1 MAILIYFIVLL
12 FSGTTF
18 CQEKTYVLTAPKIFR
33 AGASQ
38 KVVIQA
44 FGYEEEF
51 PVNIALKSYPDKLV
65 VYSFG
70 LASLSPAN
78 KFQDAVTLTVQP
90 TDLPR
95 TDNSEKYLCLEAVSR
110 HFSKSKKIPVSYE
123 NGFLFI
129 QTDKPVYTPDQ
140 SVKVRVY
147 SLNEE
152 LQPALRQTVLTFVDP
167 EGAEVDIVEEND
179 FTGIVSF
186 PDFKIPPN
194 PKYGIWKIKAKYK
207 KDFVTSAVAKFEVK
221 EYAMPSFSIIIE
233 PESNFI
239 SSDKFENFRIAVK
252 ASYFSNKK
260 LPSADVFLRF
270 GIIQE
275 SEKRMMPQAMHVTRL
290 ENGVA
295 EISFNSKKAASSIGF
310 DSLEALDG
318 SYLYI
323 VASVLETMGGLSGEV
338 EFTGVKFAV
347 SPYKLSLI
355 ATPLFVK
362 PGLPFFIKVQ
372 VKDTMD
378 SFVGNVPVTV
388 TAKSFSEEMY
398 ETELIS
404 EGSESG
410 RRITSI
416 SDGTALF
423 VVNIP
428 SNSKM
433 LEFQVNT
440 ADPHLSEENQ
450 ASKTYAAKAYSSLSQ
465 SYLYIDWASNH
476 KALEVGDIININ
488 VYPQSHYIDKIH
500 HYSYLITSKG
510 KIVRFGTQKR
520 IKDLEY
526 EHLTFQI
533 TQEMVPSARL
543 IVYYIVMGE
552 GTAELVADSVWLDVE
567 QKCGNSLDIKLQTS
581 KETLEPAE
589 VVSLTMRS
597 QPKTFVALSSIDKAI
612 YGVTGR
618 RKRAME
624 KVTLQLEKSDLGCG
638 AGGGQNNVAVFRMA
652 GLTFL
657 TNANADDS
665 EEAGEPCNQVLRTKR
680 SDFREMIRRKV
691 TKYRD
696 PVIQQC
702 CRSGIRAYPISETCK
717 DRAQRIQKNKECV
730 SAFID
735 CCEFANKLR
744 LQEPNKLLMLARMHY
759 EALLELGEARVRS
772 YFPES
777 WLWEVHQL
785 PSRSKTLSVTLPDSL
800 TTWEVQ
806 GVGISDKG
814 ICVAEPLEI
823 QVVKDIFLSI
833 YVPYSVVRGEQI
845 ELKGSVYNHKTSAIK
860 FCVTI
865 AAGDGVCTFG
875 DSASAGSRTGIL
887 QPQPNCRYK
896 DLDGGS
902 CKFKNL
908 DGGSSSAVTFRILPL
923 ELGLHT
929 VNFTLLTPRN
939 SEIVVKTLRV
949 VPEGIRREQ
958 HAGFTLDPQ
967 GVYGSIKRRQEF
979 RYKVPLNL
987 VPKTEIERSVSV
999 KGHLLGEVIATV
1011 LSPKG
1016 LQMLTSLPRGS
1027 AEAELMSVVPVFY
1040 VFRYLE
1046 ESDNWHLLG
1055 PETLKSRTQMRR
1067 KMKEGIVSISSFRSA
1082 DSSYSMWK
1090 NGQASTWLTAFALR
1104 ILGQMSQY
1112 VHVYQMSVCDS
1123 LLWLIDN
1130 CQMPDGSFNEF
1141 SNYQPVKL
1149 QGTLPREAKE
1159 KSLYLTAFSI
1169 IGIVKSLKICPTQ
1182 KIQDARNRAGDYL
1195 AQNVELA
1202 QSPFTVAITAYALA
1216 LVDPSHS
1223 SALAAFSALKR
1234 EAFVT
1239 GDPPIHRFWKDA
1251 FKTGE
1256 QPAPS
1261 PATAQMVE
1269 TTAYALLTTLLRGDE
1284 NYAKPIIRWLSE
1296 EQRHGGGFYS
1306 TQDTVNAL
1314 EALTEYALL
1323 VKRLNLNMD
1332 VKVTYKNG
1340 GLLSLFKL
1348 TEDNFVGRAVT
1359 APLKD
1364 DLYVSTGSS
1373 TGIATV
1379 NVRTVYNTLGTS
1391 EESCNFELK
1400 IEPKRDDGR
1409 PKRDGEPLGRLEACA
1424 KYRPSAR
1431 EPQSGSAHAV
1441 MDIGLVSGVEAN
1453 PEDLSI
1459 LASGVDQLI
1468 ADYEIKDG
1476 HVVLQIDSVPAH
1488 KFLCVGFRISELF
1501 HVGMLNPATFTVYEY
1516 HAPDK
1521 RCTILYNPYGNEKLV
1536 RLCEGDECK
1545 CMEAECGKVQKRLDG
1560 SITAESRKEVAC
1572 HRDTA
1577 YVYKVAILARSEE
1590 GFFVKYSARLLDLY
1604 KRGQAFAQ
1612 KSNEITFVKKKTC
1625 TDVDLSPG
1633 EQYLIMG
1640 KEALKI
1646 SIGYSFKFQYPLDSS
1661 TWIEWWPSNTACA
1674 SCQEFLNTMDD
1685 FAEDLLISGC

>member
-1 MAILIYFIVLL
+1 MTLLIYFILLL

-18 CQEKTYVLTAPKIFR
+18 SQEKTYVLTAPKIFR
-33 AGASQ
+33 AGASE
-38 KVVIQA
+38 KVVVQA

-51 PVNIALKSYPDKLV
+51 PVNIALKSFPDKLA
-65 VYSFG
+65 VYSS
-70 LASLSPAN
+70 ARISLTPAN

-95 TDNSEKYLCLEAVSR
+95 TDNSDKYLYLEAVSP
-110 HFSKSKKIPVSYE
+110 HFTRFKKIPVSYE

-129 QTDKPVYTPDQ
+129 HTDKPIYTPDQ

-152 LQPALRQTVLTFVDP
+152 LRPAQRETVLTFVDP
-167 EGAEVDIVEEND
+167 EGVEVDILEEND

-221 EYAMPSFSIIIE
+221 EYAMPSFSIVIE

-239 SSDKFENFRIAVK
+239 SSDKFESFRIVVK

-270 GIIQE
+270 GIIEE
-275 SEKRMMPQAMHVTRL
+275 SEKRMMPQAMHVTRI

-295 EISFNSKKAASSIGF
+295 RINFNSKRAASSIGF

-323 VASVLETMGGLSGEV
+323 VASVLESTGGLSGEV
-338 EFTGVKFAV
+338 EFAGVRFAV

-378 SFVGNVPVTV
+378 DFVGNVPVTV
-388 TAKSFSEEMY
+388 TAKSLSEQMD
-398 ETELIS
+398 ETQLIS

-410 RRITSI
+410 RRKTSI

-433 LEFQVNT
+433 LEFQVKT
-440 ADPHLSEENQ
+440 ADPHLSDENQ
-450 ASKTYAAKAYSSLSQ
+450 ASKTYEAKAYSSLSQ
-465 SYLYIDWASNH
+465 SYLYINWASNH
-476 KALEVGDIININ
+476 KTLEVGDVINIK
-488 VYPQSHYIDKIH
+488 VYPRSHYIDKIH

-510 KIVRFGTQKR
+510 KTVSFGTQER

-552 GTAELVADSVWLDVE
+552 EAAELVADSVWLNVE
-567 QKCGNSLDIKLQTS
+567 QKCGNSLDIKLQSS
-581 KETLEPAE
+581 KETLKPAE
-589 VVSLTMRS
+589 VVSLTM
-597 QPKTFVALSSIDKAI
+597 KTQSSSFVALSAMDKAI

-618 RKRAME
+618 RRRAME
-624 KVTLQLEKSDLGCG
+624 KIMLQLEKSDLGCG

-665 EEAGEPCNQVLRTKR
+665 EEAGEPCNEVLRTKR
-680 SDFREMIRRKV
+680 SDFRGKIHEEV
-691 TKYRD
+691 SKYRN
-696 PVIQQC
+696 PEIRQC
-702 CRSGIRAYPISETCK
+702 CVAGVKAYPVSETCR
-717 DRAQRIQKNKECV
+717 DRAQRIQRNQRCI
-730 SAFID
+730 SAFKN
-735 CCEFANKLR
+735 CCEFANRLR
-744 LQEPNKLLMLARMHY
+744 LEEPNKLLILARMHF
-759 EALLELGEARVRS
+759 EALLELDEAQVRS

-777 WLWEVHQL
+777 WLWEVHQVS
-785 PSRSKTLSVTLPDSL
+785 SRSKTLSVTLPDSL

-806 GVGISDKG
+806 GVGISDRG
-814 ICVAEPLEI
+814 ICAAAPLEI
-823 QVVKDIFLSI
+823 QVMKDIFLSI

-845 ELKGSVYNHKTSAIK
+845 ELKGSVYNHKASAIK
-860 FCVTI
+860 FCVKI
-865 AAGDGVCTFG
+865 AAGNGICTFG
-875 DSASAGSRTGIL
+875 DSASAGSGM
-887 QPQPNCRYK
+887 Q
-896 DLDGGS
+896 S

-908 DGGSSSAVTFRILPL
+908 DGGSSSAITFRILPL

-929 VNFTLLTPRN
+929 VNFTLLSPRN

-949 VPEGIRREQ
+949 MPEGIKKEL

-987 VPKTEIERSVSV
+987 VPKTQIDRSVSV
-999 KGHLLGEVIATV
+999 KGHLMGEVIATI
-1011 LSPKG
+1011 LSPSG
-1016 LQMLTSLPRGS
+1016 LQMLTNLPKGS
-1027 AEAELMSVVPVFY
+1027 AEAELMSIAPVFY

-1055 PETLKSRTQMRR
+1055 PETLRSRTQIRR
-1067 KMKEGIVSISSFRSA
+1067 KMKEGIVSILSFRNA
-1082 DSSYSMWK
+1082 DYSYSMWK

-1104 ILGQMSQY
+1104 VLGQVNQY
-1112 VHVYQMSVCDS
+1112 IDLDQKSICDS

-1149 QGTLPREAKE
+1149 QGTLPRQAKE
-1159 KSLYLTAFSI
+1159 KSLYLTAFCI
-1169 IGIVKSLKICPTQ
+1169 IGIDKSIKICPTQ
-1182 KIQDARNRAGDYL
+1182 KIHDAKSRAGDYL
-1195 AQNVELA
+1195 VQNVQLA
-1202 QSPFTVAITAYALA
+1202 QSPFTMAITSYALA
-1216 LVDPSHS
+1216 LVDLNHN
-1223 SALAAFSALKR
+1223 SARAAFSALKK
-1234 EAFVT
+1234 EAFVI
-1239 GDPPIHRFWKDA
+1239 GDPPIYRFWKDA
-1251 FKTGE
+1251 FKTQD

-1261 PATAQMVE
+1261 SVTAEMVE

-1284 NYAKPIIRWLSE
+1284 NYAKPIIKWLSE
-1296 EQRHGGGFYS
+1296 EQRYGGGFYS

-1314 EALTEYALL
+1314 EALTEYSLL
-1323 VKRLNLNMD
+1323 VKRLNLDMD
-1332 VKVTYKNG
+1332 VKVSYKNG
-1340 GLLSLFKL
+1340 GSLNLFKL
-1348 TEDNFVGRAVT
+1348 TENNFVGRTVT
-1359 APLKD
+1359 APLQD

-1379 NVRTVYNTLGTS
+1379 NVRTVYNILGTS

-1400 IEPKRDDGR
+1400 IVPKGDDGR
-1409 PKRDGEPLGRLEACA
+1409 IRQDGEPLGHLEACA
-1424 KYRPSAR
+1424 KYRPSAS

-1453 PEDLSI
+1453 PEDLST

-1476 HVVLQIDSVPAH
+1476 HVLLQIDSVPAH

-1501 HVGMLNPATFTVYEY
+1501 RVGMLNPATFTVYEY

-1545 CMEAECGKVQKRLDG
+1545 CMEAECGKVQERLDR
-1560 SITAESRKEVAC
+1560 SISAESRREAAC
-1572 HRDTA
+1572 QRDIA
-1577 YVYKVAILARSEE
+1577 YVYKVNILSRSEE
-1590 GFFVKYSARLLDLY
+1590 GFFVKYSATLLDLY

-1612 KSNEITFVKKKTC
+1612 KNNEITFVKKKTC

-1661 TWIEWWPSNTACA
+1661 TWIEWWPSNAACT

>member
-1 MAILIYFIVLL
+1 MTILIYFIVLL

-18 CQEKTYVLTAPKIFR
+18 SQEKTYVLTAPKIFR
-33 AGASQ
+33 AGASE
-38 KVVIQA
+38 KIVVQA
-44 FGYEEEF
+44 FGYEKEF
-51 PVNIALKSYPDKLV
+51 PVNIALKSFPDKLV
-65 VYSFG
+65 VYSS
-70 LASLSPAN
+70 AQISLTPAN
-78 KFQDAVTLTVQP
+78 KFQDAVTLTIQP
-90 TDLPR
+90 ADLPR
-95 TDNSEKYLCLEAVSR
+95 TDASDKYLYLEAVSP
-110 HFSKSKKIPVSYE
+110 HFTRFKKIPVSYD

-129 QTDKPVYTPDQ
+129 HTDKPVYTPDQ

-152 LQPALRQTVLTFVDP
+152 LQPARRETVLTFVVLGKYLMARLPLKSPLKDEDSP
-167 EGAEVDIVEEND
+167 IDKN
-179 FTGIVSF
+179 
-186 PDFKIPPN
+186 N
-194 PKYGIWKIKAKYK
+194 LYGIWKIKAKYK

-221 EYAMPSFSIIIE
+221 EYAMPSFSITIE

-239 SSDKFENFRIAVK
+239 SSDKFENFRIVVK

-270 GIIQE
+270 GIIEE
-275 SEKRMMPQAMHVTRL
+275 SEKRMMPQAMHVTRI

-295 EISFNSKKAASSIGF
+295 EINFNSKRAASSIGF

-323 VASVLETMGGLSGEV
+323 VASVLESMGGLSGEV
-338 EFTGVKFAV
+338 EFTGVRFAV
-347 SPYKLSLI
+347 SPYKLSLV

-378 SFVGNVPVTV
+378 DFVGNVPVTV
-388 TAKSFSEEMY
+388 TAKSFSEQMD
-398 ETELIS
+398 ETWLIS

-410 RRITSI
+410 RRKTSI

-428 SNSKM
+428 PNSKM
-433 LEFQVNT
+433 LEFQVKT
-440 ADPHLSEENQ
+440 ADPHLSDENQ
-450 ASKTYAAKAYSSLSQ
+450 ASKSYEAKAYSSLSQ

-476 KALEVGDIININ
+476 KTLEVGDVININ

-510 KIVRFGTQKR
+510 KTVSFGTQER

-552 GTAELVADSVWLDVE
+552 GAAELVADSVWLNVE
-567 QKCGNSLDIKLQTS
+567 QKCGNSLDIKLQSS
-581 KETLEPAE
+581 KATLKPAE
-589 VVSLTMRS
+589 VVSLTM
-597 QPKTFVALSSIDKAI
+597 KTQSNSFVALSSIDKAI

-624 KVTLQLEKSDLGCG
+624 KIMLQLEKSDLGCG
-638 AGGGQNNVAVFRMA
+638 AGGGQNNIAVFRMA

-665 EEAGEPCNQVLRTKR
+665 EEADEPCKEVLRTKR
-680 SDFREMIRRKV
+680 SDFKEKILKEV
-691 TKYRD
+691 AKYRD
-696 PVIQQC
+696 PEARQC
-702 CRSGIRAYPISETCK
+702 CMAGVKAYPVSETCRE
-717 DRAQRIQKNKECV
+717 RAQRIRRRQRCI
-730 SAFID
+730 SAFTD

-744 LQEPNKLLMLARMHY
+744 LEEPNKLLILARMHF
-759 EALLELGEARVRS
+759 EALLELDEAQVRS

-777 WLWEVHQL
+777 WLWEVHQVS
-785 PSRSKTLSVTLPDSL
+785 SRSKTLSVTLPDSL

-814 ICVAEPLEI
+814 ICVAAPVEI

-845 ELKGSVYNHKTSAIK
+845 ELKGTVYNHKASAIK
-860 FCVTI
+860 FCVQI
-865 AAGDGVCTFG
+865 AAGNGVCTFG
-875 DSASAGSRTGIL
+875 DSASARSRM
-887 QPQPNCRYK
+887 Q
-896 DLDGGS
+896 S
-902 CKFKNL
+902 CKLKNL
-908 DGGSSSAVTFRILPL
+908 DAGSSSAVTFRILPL

-929 VNFTLLTPRN
+929 VNFTLLTLRN

-949 VPEGIRREQ
+949 VPEGIRKEL

-987 VPKTEIERSVSV
+987 VPKTQIDRSVSV
-999 KGHLLGEVIATV
+999 KGHLMGEVIATV

-1016 LQMLTSLPRGS
+1016 LQMLSSLPRGS
-1027 AEAELMSVVPVFY
+1027 AEAELMSIAPVFY
-1040 VFRYLE
+1040 VFHYLE

-1055 PETLKSRTQMRR
+1055 PRTLSSRTQMRR
-1067 KMKEGIVSISSFRSA
+1067 KIKEGIVSISSFRNA
-1082 DSSYSMWK
+1082 DCSYSMWK

-1104 ILGQMSQY
+1104 ILGQVNQY
-1112 VHVYQMSVCDS
+1112 IELDQKSVCDS

-1130 CQMPDGSFNEF
+1130 CQMSDGSFNEF
-1141 SNYQPVKL
+1141 SNYEPVKL

-1169 IGIVKSLKICPTQ
+1169 IGIDKSMKICPTQ
-1182 KIQDARNRAGDYL
+1182 KIHDARSRAGDYL
-1195 AQNVELA
+1195 VQNVQLA
-1202 QSPFTVAITAYALA
+1202 QSPFTVAIAAYALA
-1216 LVDPSHS
+1216 LLEPNHH
-1223 SALAAFSALKR
+1223 AARAAFSALRR

-1239 GDPPIHRFWKDA
+1239 GDPPIYRFWKDA
-1251 FKTGE
+1251 FKTQD
-1256 QPAPS
+1256 QPTPNS
-1261 PATAQMVE
+1261 VTAQM
-1269 TTAYALLTTLLRGDE
+1269 
-1284 NYAKPIIRWLSE
+1284 
-1296 EQRHGGGFYS
+1296 
-1306 TQDTVNAL
+1306 DTINAL
-1314 EALTEYALL
+1314 EALTEYSLL
-1323 VKRLNLNMD
+1323 VKRLHLDMD
-1332 VKVTYKNG
+1332 VKVAYKNG
-1340 GLLSLFKL
+1340 GPLNLFKL
-1348 TEDNFVGRAVT
+1348 TEDNFVGRT
-1359 APLKD
+1359 ME
-1364 DLYVSTGSS
+1364 
-1373 TGIATV
+1373 
-1379 NVRTVYNTLGTS
+1379 VRTVYNTIGTS
-1391 EESCNFELK
+1391 EEFCNFELK
-1400 IEPKRDDGR
+1400 IVPKRDDGSFLVIYGR
-1409 PKRDGEPLGRLEACA
+1409 VFTDGGVRKKYDGEWEGLQ
-1424 KYRPSAR
+1424 YRPSAR
-1431 EPQSGSAHAV
+1431 EPRSGSAHAV
-1441 MDIGLVSGVEAN
+1441 MDIGL
-1453 PEDLSI
+1453 

-1476 HVVLQIDSVPAH
+1476 HVLLQIDSVPAH

-1501 HVGMLNPATFTVYEY
+1501 RVGMLNPATFTVYEY

-1545 CMEAECGKVQKRLDG
+1545 CMEAECGKVQERLG
-1560 SITAESRKEVAC
+1560 RSVTAESRREAAC
-1572 HRDTA
+1572 QEDTA
-1577 YVYKVAILARSEE
+1577 YVYKVNILSRSEE
-1590 GFFVKYSARLLDLY
+1590 GFFVKYSANLLDLY

-1612 KSNEITFVKKKTC
+1612 KNNEITFVKKKTC
-1625 TDVDLSPG
+1625 TEVELSPG

>member
-1 MAILIYFIVLL
+1 MTLLIYFILLL

-18 CQEKTYVLTAPKIFR
+18 SQEKTYVLTAPKIFR
-33 AGASQ
+33 AGASE
-38 KVVIQA
+38 KVVVQA

-51 PVNIALKSYPDKLV
+51 PVNIALKSFPDKLA
-65 VYSFG
+65 VYSS
-70 LASLSPAN
+70 ARISLTPAN

-95 TDNSEKYLCLEAVSR
+95 TDNSDKYLYLEAVSP
-110 HFSKSKKIPVSYE
+110 HFTRFKKIPVSYE

-129 QTDKPVYTPDQ
+129 HTDKPIYTPDQ

-152 LQPALRQTVLTFVDP
+152 LRPAQRETVLTFVDP
-167 EGAEVDIVEEND
+167 EGVQVDILEEND

-221 EYAMPSFSIIIE
+221 EYAMPSFSIVIE

-239 SSDKFENFRIAVK
+239 SSDKFENFRIVVK

-270 GIIQE
+270 GIIEE
-275 SEKRMMPQAMHVTRL
+275 SEKRMMPQAMHVTRGL
-290 ENGVA
+290 NLLLAICHMG
-295 EISFNSKKAASSIGF
+295 
-310 DSLEALDG
+310 
-318 SYLYI
+318 YH
-323 VASVLETMGGLSGEV
+323 VLLGGLSGEV
-338 EFTGVKFAV
+338 EFAGVRFAV

-362 PGLPFFIKVQ
+362 PGLPFFIKVSSQ
-372 VKDTMD
+372 EQAGYTLQFKPH
-378 SFVGNVPVTV
+378 N
-388 TAKSFSEEMY
+388 
-398 ETELIS
+398 
-404 EGSESG
+404 GSESG
-410 RRITSI
+410 RRKTSI

-433 LEFQVNT
+433 LEFQVKT
-440 ADPHLSEENQ
+440 ADPRLSDENQ
-450 ASKTYAAKAYSSLSQ
+450 ASKTYEAKAYSSLSQ
-465 SYLYIDWASNH
+465 SYLYINWASNH
-476 KALEVGDIININ
+476 KTLEVGDVININ

-510 KIVRFGTQKR
+510 KIVSFGTQER

-552 GTAELVADSVWLDVE
+552 EAAELVADSVWLNVE
-567 QKCGNSLDIKLQTS
+567 QKCGNSLDVS
-581 KETLEPAE
+581 KTLKPAE
-589 VVSLTMRS
+589 VVSLTM
-597 QPKTFVALSSIDKAI
+597 KTQSSSFVALSAMDKAI

-618 RKRAME
+618 RRRAME
-624 KVTLQLEKSDLGCG
+624 KIMLQLEKSDLGCG
-638 AGGGQNNVAVFRMA
+638 AGGGQNNIAVFRMA

-665 EEAGEPCNQVLRTKR
+665 EEAAEPCNEVLRTKR
-680 SDFREMIRRKV
+680 SDFRNKIREEV
-691 TKYRD
+691 SKYRD
-696 PVIQQC
+696 PEIRQC
-702 CRSGIRAYPISETCK
+702 CMAGVKAYPVSETCR
-717 DRAQRIQKNKECV
+717 DRAQRIQRNQRCIAAFKN
-730 SAFID
+730 
-735 CCEFANKLR
+735 CCEFANRLR
-744 LQEPNKLLMLARMHY
+744 LEEPNKLLILARMHF
-759 EALLELGEARVRS
+759 EALLELDKAQVRS

-777 WLWEVHQL
+777 WLWEVHQ
-785 PSRSKTLSVTLPDSL
+785 TLSVTLPDSL

-814 ICVAEPLEI
+814 ICAAAPLEI
-823 QVVKDIFLSI
+823 QVMKDIFLSI

-845 ELKGSVYNHKTSAIK
+845 ELKGSVYNHQASAIK
-860 FCVTI
+860 FCVKI
-865 AAGDGVCTFG
+865 AAGNGICTFG
-875 DSASAGSRTGIL
+875 DSASAGSGM
-887 QPQPNCRYK
+887 Q
-896 DLDGGS
+896 S
-902 CKFKNL
+902 CKLKNL
-908 DGGSSSAVTFRILPL
+908 DGGSSSAITFRILPL

-949 VPEGIRREQ
+949 MPEGIKKEL

-979 RYKVPLNL
+979 RYKVPLDL
-987 VPKTEIERSVSV
+987 VPKTQIDRSVSV
-999 KGHLLGEVIATV
+999 KGHLMGEVIATI
-1011 LSPKG
+1011 LSPSG
-1016 LQMLTSLPRGS
+1016 LQMLTSLPKGS
-1027 AEAELMSVVPVFY
+1027 AEAELMSIAPVFY

-1055 PETLKSRTQMRR
+1055 PETLRSRTQMRR
-1067 KMKEGIVSISSFRSA
+1067 KMREGIVSILSFRNA
-1082 DSSYSMWK
+1082 DYSYSMWK

-1104 ILGQMSQY
+1104 VLGQVNQY
-1112 VHVYQMSVCDS
+1112 IDLDQKSICDS

-1130 CQMPDGSFNEF
+1130 CWISSKHPFKTTFLFSLNSF
-1141 SNYQPVKL
+1141 K
-1149 QGTLPREAKE
+1149 
-1159 KSLYLTAFSI
+1159 
-1169 IGIVKSLKICPTQ
+1169 
-1182 KIQDARNRAGDYL
+1182 
-1195 AQNVELA
+1195 AQHNLLA
-1202 QSPFTVAITAYALA
+1202 QSPFTMAITSYALA
-1216 LVDPSHS
+1216 LVDLNDN
-1223 SALAAFSALKR
+1223 SARAAFSALKK
-1234 EAFVT
+1234 EAFVI
-1239 GDPPIHRFWKDA
+1239 GDPPIYRFWKDA
-1251 FKTGE
+1251 FKTQD

-1261 PATAQMVE
+1261 SVTAQMVE
-1269 TTAYALLTTLLRGDE
+1269 TTAYALLTTLLRGDG
-1284 NYAKPIIRWLSE
+1284 NYAKPIIKWLSE
-1296 EQRHGGGFYS
+1296 EQRYGGGFYS
-1306 TQDTVNAL
+1306 TQDTINAL
-1314 EALTEYALL
+1314 EALTEYSLL
-1323 VKRLNLNMD
+1323 VKRLNLDMD
-1332 VKVTYKNG
+1332 VKVSYKNG
-1340 GLLSLFKL
+1340 GSLNLFKL
-1348 TEDNFVGRAVT
+1348 TENNFVGRTVT
-1359 APLKD
+1359 APLQD

-1379 NVRTVYNTLGTS
+1379 NVSMQPG
-1391 EESCNFELK
+1391 
-1400 IEPKRDDGR
+1400 
-1409 PKRDGEPLGRLEACA
+1409 
-1424 KYRPSAR
+1424 YRPSAS
-1431 EPQSGSAHAV
+1431 EPRSGSAHAV

-1453 PEDLSI
+1453 PEDLST

-1476 HVVLQIDSVPAH
+1476 HVLLQIDSVPAH

-1501 HVGMLNPATFTVYEY
+1501 RVGMLNPATFTVYEY
-1516 HAPDK
+1516 HAPGMCSSDPK
-1521 RCTILYNPYGNEKLV
+1521 QVEIH
-1536 RLCEGDECK
+1536 
-1545 CMEAECGKVQKRLDG
+1545 CGKVQERLDR
-1560 SITAESRKEVAC
+1560 SISAESRREAAC
-1572 HRDTA
+1572 QRDIA
-1577 YVYKVAILARSEE
+1577 YVYKVNILSRSEE
-1590 GFFVKYSARLLDLY
+1590 GFFVKYSATLLDLY

-1612 KSNEITFVKKKTC
+1612 KNNEITFVKKKTC

-1661 TWIEWWPSNTACA
+1661 TWIEWWPSNAACT
-1674 SCQEFLNTMDD
+1674 SCREFLNTMDD

>member
-1 MAILIYFIVLL
+1 MTLLIYFILLL

-18 CQEKTYVLTAPKIFR
+18 SQEKTYVLTAPKIFR
-33 AGASQ
+33 AGASE
-38 KVVIQA
+38 KVVVQA

-51 PVNIALKSYPDKLV
+51 PVNIALKSFPDKLA
-65 VYSFG
+65 VYSS
-70 LASLSPAN
+70 ARISLTPAN

-95 TDNSEKYLCLEAVSR
+95 TDNSDKYLYLEAVSP
-110 HFSKSKKIPVSYE
+110 HFTRFKKIPVSYE

-129 QTDKPVYTPDQ
+129 HTDKPIYTPDQ

-152 LQPALRQTVLTFVDP
+152 LRPAQRETVLTFVDP
-167 EGAEVDIVEEND
+167 EGVQVDILEEND

-221 EYAMPSFSIIIE
+221 EYAMPSFSIVIE

-239 SSDKFENFRIAVK
+239 SSDKFENFRIVVK

-270 GIIQE
+270 GIIEE
-275 SEKRMMPQAMHVTRL
+275 SEKRMMPQAMHVTRI

-295 EISFNSKKAASSIGF
+295 RINFNSKRAASSIGF

-323 VASVLETMGGLSGEV
+323 VASVLESTGGLSGEV
-338 EFTGVKFAV
+338 EFAGVRFAV

-378 SFVGNVPVTV
+378 DFVGNIPVTV
-388 TAKSFSEEMY
+388 TAKSLSEQMD
-398 ETELIS
+398 ETQLIS

-410 RRITSI
+410 RRKTSI

-433 LEFQVNT
+433 LEFQVKT
-440 ADPHLSEENQ
+440 ADPRLSDENQ
-450 ASKTYAAKAYSSLSQ
+450 ASKTYEAKAYSSLSQ
-465 SYLYIDWASNH
+465 SYLYINWASNH
-476 KALEVGDIININ
+476 KTLEVGDVININ

-510 KIVRFGTQKR
+510 KIVSFGTQER

-552 GTAELVADSVWLDVE
+552 EAAELVADSVWLNVE
-567 QKCGNSLDIKLQTS
+567 QKCGNSLDVSS
-581 KETLEPAE
+581 KIETLKPAE
-589 VVSLTMRS
+589 VVSLTM
-597 QPKTFVALSSIDKAI
+597 KTQSSSFVALSAMDKAI

-618 RKRAME
+618 RRRIM
-624 KVTLQLEKSDLGCG
+624 LQLEKSDLGCG
-638 AGGGQNNVAVFRMA
+638 AGGGQNNIAVFRMA

-665 EEAGEPCNQVLRTKR
+665 EEAAEPCNEVLRTKR
-680 SDFREMIRRKV
+680 SDFRNKIREEV
-691 TKYRD
+691 SKYRD
-696 PVIQQC
+696 PEIRQC
-702 CRSGIRAYPISETCK
+702 CMAGVKAYPVSETCR
-717 DRAQRIQKNKECV
+717 DRAQRIQRNQRCIAAFKN
-730 SAFID
+730 
-735 CCEFANKLR
+735 CCEFANRLR
-744 LQEPNKLLMLARMHY
+744 LEEPNKLLILARMHF
-759 EALLELGEARVRS
+759 EALLELDKAQVRS

-777 WLWEVHQL
+777 WLWEVHQVS
-785 PSRSKTLSVTLPDSL
+785 SRSKTLSVTLPDSL

-814 ICVAEPLEI
+814 ICAAAPLEI
-823 QVVKDIFLSI
+823 QVMKDIFLSI

-845 ELKGSVYNHKTSAIK
+845 ELKGSVYNHQASAIK
-860 FCVTI
+860 
-865 AAGDGVCTFG
+865 
-875 DSASAGSRTGIL
+875 
-887 QPQPNCRYK
+887 
-896 DLDGGS
+896 
-902 CKFKNL
+902 
-908 DGGSSSAVTFRILPL
+908 
-923 ELGLHT
+923 
-929 VNFTLLTPRN
+929 
-939 SEIVVKTLRV
+939 
-949 VPEGIRREQ
+949 PEGIKKEL

-979 RYKVPLNL
+979 RYKVPLDL
-987 VPKTEIERSVSV
+987 VPKTQIDRSVSV
-999 KGHLLGEVIATV
+999 KGHLMGEVIATI
-1011 LSPKG
+1011 LSPSG
-1016 LQMLTSLPRGS
+1016 LQMLTSLPKGS
-1027 AEAELMSVVPVFY
+1027 AEAELMSIAPVFY

-1055 PETLKSRTQMRR
+1055 PETLRSRTQMRR
-1067 KMKEGIVSISSFRSA
+1067 KMREGIVSILSFRNA
-1082 DSSYSMWK
+1082 DYSYSMWK

-1104 ILGQMSQY
+1104 VLGQVNQY
-1112 VHVYQMSVCDS
+1112 IDLDQKSICDS

-1159 KSLYLTAFSI
+1159 KSLYLTAFCI
-1169 IGIVKSLKICPTQ
+1169 IGIDKSIKICPTQ
-1182 KIQDARNRAGDYL
+1182 KIHDAKSRAGDFL
-1195 AQNVELA
+1195 VQNVQLA
-1202 QSPFTVAITAYALA
+1202 QSPFTMAITSYALA
-1216 LVDPSHS
+1216 LVDLNDN
-1223 SALAAFSALKR
+1223 SARAAFSALKK
-1234 EAFVT
+1234 EAFVI
-1239 GDPPIHRFWKDA
+1239 GDPPIYRFWKDA
-1251 FKTGE
+1251 FKTQD

-1261 PATAQMVE
+1261 SVTAQMVE
-1269 TTAYALLTTLLRGDE
+1269 TTAYALLTTLLRGDG
-1284 NYAKPIIRWLSE
+1284 NYAKPIIKWLSE
-1296 EQRHGGGFYS
+1296 EQRYGGGFYS
-1306 TQDTVNAL
+1306 TQDTINAL
-1314 EALTEYALL
+1314 EALTEYSLL
-1323 VKRLNLNMD
+1323 VKRLNLDMD
-1332 VKVTYKNG
+1332 VKVSYKNG
-1340 GLLSLFKL
+1340 GSLNLFKL
-1348 TEDNFVGRAVT
+1348 TENNFVGRTVTVRLFDAAAV
-1359 APLKD
+1359 LS
-1364 DLYVSTGSS
+1364 DLFVR
-1373 TGIATV
+1373 V
-1379 NVRTVYNTLGTS
+1379 QVRTVYNILGTS

-1400 IEPKRDDGR
+1400 IVPKRDDG
-1409 PKRDGEPLGRLEACA
+1409 KG
-1424 KYRPSAR
+1424 YRPSAS
-1431 EPQSGSAHAV
+1431 EPRSGSAHAV

-1453 PEDLSI
+1453 PEDLST

-1476 HVVLQIDSVPAH
+1476 HVLLQIDSVPAH

-1501 HVGMLNPATFTVYEY
+1501 RVGMLNPATFTVYEY
-1516 HAPDK
+1516 HAPGMCSRYSHPCLPFSSLFLLKD
-1521 RCTILYNPYGNEKLV
+1521 CIFPSV
-1536 RLCEGDECK
+1536 
-1545 CMEAECGKVQKRLDG
+1545 MCGKVQERLDR
-1560 SITAESRKEVAC
+1560 SISAESRREAAC
-1572 HRDTA
+1572 QRDIA
-1577 YVYKVAILARSEE
+1577 YVYKVNILSRSEE
-1590 GFFVKYSARLLDLY
+1590 GFFVKYSATLLDLY

-1612 KSNEITFVKKKTC
+1612 KNNEITFVKKKTC

-1661 TWIEWWPSNTACA
+1661 TWIEWWPSNAACT
-1674 SCQEFLNTMDD
+1674 SCREFLNTMDD
-1685 FAEDLLISGC
+1685 FAEDLLISENNTEWCKDI

>member
-1 MAILIYFIVLL
+1 MTILIYFIVLL

-18 CQEKTYVLTAPKIFR
+18 SQEKTYVLTAPKIFR
-33 AGASQ
+33 AGASE

-44 FGYEEEF
+44 FGFEEGF
-51 PVNIALKSYPDKLV
+51 AVNIALKSFPDKLAE
-65 VYSFG
+65 YSS
-70 LASLSPAN
+70 ARVSLTPAN

-95 TDNSEKYLCLEAVSR
+95 TDNSDKYLYLEAVSP
-110 HFSKSKKIPVSYE
+110 HFTRLKKIPVSYE

-129 QTDKPVYTPDQ
+129 HTDKPVYTPDQ

-152 LQPALRQTVLTFVDP
+152 LQPARRETVLTFVDP
-167 EGAEVDIVEEND
+167 EGLEVDILEEKD

-221 EYAMPSFSIIIE
+221 EYAMPSFSIVIE

-239 SSDKFENFRIAVK
+239 SSDKFESFRIVVK
-252 ASYFSNKK
+252 
-260 LPSADVFLRF
+260 
-270 GIIQE
+270 
-275 SEKRMMPQAMHVTRL
+275 M

-295 EISFNSKKAASSIGF
+295 NINFNSKRAASSIGF

-323 VASVLETMGGLSGEV
+323 VASVLESSGGLSGEV
-338 EFTGVKFAV
+338 EFAGVRFAV
-347 SPYKLSLI
+347 SPYKLSLV

-362 PGLPFFIKVQ
+362 PGLPYFIKVQ

-378 SFVGNVPVTV
+378 DFVGNVLVTV
-388 TAKSFSEEMY
+388 TAKSFSEQMD
-398 ETELIS
+398 ETQLIS
-404 EGSESG
+404 EDSESG
-410 RRITSI
+410 RRTTIT

-428 SNSKM
+428 SDSKM
-433 LEFQVNT
+433 LEFQVKT
-440 ADPHLSEENQ
+440 ADPHLSDENQ
-450 ASKTYAAKAYSSLSQ
+450 ASKTYEARAYSSLSQ

-476 KALEVGDIININ
+476 KTLEVGDVININ
-488 VYPQSHYIDKIH
+488 VYPRSHYINKINH
-500 HYSYLITSKG
+500 FSYLITSKG
-510 KIVRFGTQKR
+510 KIVSFGTQER

-543 IVYYIVMGE
+543 IVYYIVTGE
-552 GTAELVADSVWLDVE
+552 GAAELVADSVWLNVE
-567 QKCGNSLDIKLQTS
+567 QKCGNNLDVS
-581 KETLEPAE
+581 KTLKPAE
-589 VVSLTMRS
+589 VVSLTM
-597 QPKTFVALSSIDKAI
+597 KTQSSSFVALSSVDKAI

-624 KVTLQLEKSDLGCG
+624 KILLQLERSDLGCG

-665 EEAGEPCNQVLRTKR
+665 EEAGEPCNEVLRTKR
-680 SDFREMIRRKV
+680 SDFKEKILNEVK
-691 TKYRD
+691 KYRD
-696 PVIQQC
+696 PVSQKC
-702 CRSGIRAYPISETCK
+702 CMSGVKNYPVSETCRQ
-717 DRAQRIQKNKECV
+717 RAQRIRGSQKCI
-730 SAFID
+730 SAFTD

-744 LQEPNKLLMLARMHY
+744 LEEPNKILILARMHF
-759 EALLELGEARVRS
+759 EALLELDEAQVRS

-777 WLWEVHQL
+777 WLWEVHQVS
-785 PSRSKTLSVTLPDSL
+785 SRSKSLSVTLPDSL

-814 ICVAEPLEI
+814 ICVAAPLEMT
-823 QVVKDIFLSI
+823 VVKDVFLSI

-845 ELKGSVYNHKTSAIK
+845 ELKGSVYNHKASAIK
-860 FCVTI
+860 
-865 AAGDGVCTFG
+865 
-875 DSASAGSRTGIL
+875 
-887 QPQPNCRYK
+887 
-896 DLDGGS
+896 
-902 CKFKNL
+902 
-908 DGGSSSAVTFRILPL
+908 
-923 ELGLHT
+923 
-929 VNFTLLTPRN
+929 
-939 SEIVVKTLRV
+939 
-949 VPEGIRREQ
+949 PEGIKREL

-967 GVYGSIKRRQEF
+967 GVYGSMKRRQEF

-987 VPKTEIERSVSV
+987 VPKTHIDRTVSV

-1011 LSPKG
+1011 LSPRG

-1027 AEAELMSVVPVFY
+1027 AEAELMSIAPVFY
-1040 VFRYLE
+1040 VFHYLE
-1046 ESDNWHLLG
+1046 QLDNWRLLG

-1067 KMKEGIVSISSFRSA
+1067 KMKEGIVSISSFRNA

-1104 ILGQMSQY
+1104 ILGQVNQY
-1112 VHVYQMSVCDS
+1112 IDLDQMSVCDS

-1159 KSLYLTAFSI
+1159 KSLYLTAFCI
-1169 IGIVKSLKICPTQ
+1169 IGIDKSMKICPTQ
-1182 KIQDARNRAGDYL
+1182 KIQDARSRAGGYL
-1195 AQNVELA
+1195 EQNMQLA
-1202 QSPFTVAITAYALA
+1202 QSPFTMAITAYALA
-1216 LVDPSHS
+1216 LLDPNQR
-1223 SALAAFSALKR
+1223 AAREAFSALKR

-1239 GDPPIHRFWKDA
+1239 GDPPIYRFWKDA
-1251 FKTGE
+1251 FKTQD
-1256 QPAPS
+1256 QPTPS
-1261 PATAQMVE
+1261 SVTAQMVE

-1284 NYAKPIIRWLSE
+1284 NYAKPIIKWLSE

-1306 TQDTVNAL
+1306 TQDTINAL
-1314 EALTEYALL
+1314 EALTEYSLL
-1323 VKRLNLNMD
+1323 VKRLNLDMD
-1332 VKVTYKNG
+1332 VRVSYKNG
-1340 GLLSLFKL
+1340 GALKVFKL
-1348 TEDNFVGRAVT
+1348 TEDNFVGRTMT
-1359 APLKD
+1359 APLED

-1379 NVRTVYNTLGTS
+1379 NVSMFSWDAIQISLFPVSWN
-1391 EESCNFELK
+1391 EL
-1400 IEPKRDDGR
+1400 ILALMSPR
-1409 PKRDGEPLGRLEACA
+1409 
-1424 KYRPSAR
+1424 YRPSAR
-1431 EPQSGSAHAV
+1431 EPRSGSAHAV

-1453 PEDLSI
+1453 PEDLST

-1476 HVVLQIDSVPAH
+1476 HVLLQIDSVPAH
-1488 KFLCVGFRISELF
+1488 QFLCVEFRISELF
-1501 HVGMLNPATFTVYEY
+1501 QVGMLNPATFTVYEY
-1516 HAPDK
+1516 HAPGVCSSSSQPCLPFSCAWCHSAVY
-1521 RCTILYNPYGNEKLV
+1521 RVNIL
-1536 RLCEGDECK
+1536 
-1545 CMEAECGKVQKRLDG
+1545 
-1560 SITAESRKEVAC
+1560 S
-1572 HRDTA
+1572 
-1577 YVYKVAILARSEE
+1577 RSEE
-1590 GFFVKYSARLLDLY
+1590 GFFVKYSANLLDLY

-1612 KSNEITFVKKKTC
+1612 KNNEITFVKKKTC
-1625 TDVDLSPG
+1625 TDVELSPG

-1646 SIGYSFKFQYPLDSS
+1646 SIGYSFRFQYPLDSS
-1661 TWIEWWPSNTACA
+1661 TWIEWWPSNRACT

>member
-1 MAILIYFIVLL
+1 MTILIYFIVLL

-18 CQEKTYVLTAPKIFR
+18 SQEKTYVLTAPKIFR
-33 AGASQ
+33 AGASE
-38 KVVIQA
+38 KVVVQA

-51 PVNIALKSYPDKLV
+51 PVSIALKSFPDKLA
-65 VYSFG
+65 VYSSG
-70 LASLSPAN
+70 RISLTPAN

-95 TDNSEKYLCLEAVSR
+95 TDNSDKYLYLEAVSP
-110 HFSKSKKIPVSYE
+110 HFTRFKKIPVSYE

-129 QTDKPVYTPDQ
+129 HTDKPVYTPDQ

-152 LQPALRQTVLTFVDP
+152 LQPARRETVLTFVDP
-167 EGAEVDIVEEND
+167 EGVEVDILEEKD

-221 EYAMPSFSIIIE
+221 EYAMPSFSIVIE

-239 SSDKFENFRIAVK
+239 SSDKFENFRIVVK
-252 ASYFSNKK
+252 
-260 LPSADVFLRF
+260 
-270 GIIQE
+270 I
-275 SEKRMMPQAMHVTRL
+275 

-295 EISFNSKKAASSIGF
+295 RINFNSKRAASSIGF

-323 VASVLETMGGLSGEV
+323 VASVLESSGGLSGEV
-338 EFTGVKFAV
+338 EFAGVRFAV

-372 VKDTMD
+372 VKDTID
-378 SFVGNVPVTV
+378 DFVGNVPVTV
-388 TAKSFSEEMY
+388 TAKSFNEQMD

-410 RRITSI
+410 RRKTSI

-428 SNSKM
+428 PNSKM
-433 LEFQVNT
+433 LEFQVKT
-440 ADPHLSEENQ
+440 ADPHLSDENQ
-450 ASKTYAAKAYSSLSQ
+450 ASKTYEARAYSSLSQ

-476 KALEVGDIININ
+476 KTLEVGDVININ

-510 KIVRFGTQKR
+510 KTVSFGTQER
-520 IKDLEY
+520 IKDLDY

-543 IVYYIVMGE
+543 VVYYIVMGE
-552 GTAELVADSVWLDVE
+552 GAAELVADSVWLNVE
-567 QKCGNSLDIKLQTS
+567 QKCGNSLDVT
-581 KETLEPAE
+581 E
-589 VVSLTMRS
+589 VVSLTM
-597 QPKTFVALSSIDKAI
+597 KTQSSSFVALSSLDKAI

-624 KVTLQLEKSDLGCG
+624 KVREAFQALEKSDLGCG
-638 AGGGQNNVAVFRMA
+638 AGGGQNNIAVFRMA

-665 EEAGEPCNQVLRTKR
+665 QEAGEPCNEVLRTKR
-680 SDFREMIRRKV
+680 SDFKEKILKEV
-691 TKYRD
+691 AKYRD
-696 PVIQQC
+696 PEARKC
-702 CRSGIRAYPISETCK
+702 CMAGVKAYPVSETCRE
-717 DRAQRIQKNKECV
+717 RAQRIRRNQRCI
-730 SAFID
+730 SAFTD

-744 LQEPNKLLMLARMHY
+744 LEEPNKLLILARMHF
-759 EALLELGEARVRS
+759 EALLELGEAQVRS

-777 WLWEVHQL
+777 WLWEVHQVS
-785 PSRSKTLSVTLPDSL
+785 SRSKTLSVTLPDSL

-814 ICVAEPLEI
+814 ICVAAPLEI

-845 ELKGSVYNHKTSAIK
+845 ELKGSVYNHKASAIK
-860 FCVTI
+860 FCVKI

-875 DSASAGSRTGIL
+875 ESASARSRM
-887 QPQPNCRYK
+887 Q
-896 DLDGGS
+896 S

-908 DGGSSSAVTFRILPL
+908 DAGSSSAVTFRILPL
-923 ELGLHT
+923 QLGLHT

-949 VPEGIRREQ
+949 VVRKKY
-958 HAGFTLDPQ
+958 LN
-967 GVYGSIKRRQEF
+967 RRQEF
-979 RYKVPLNL
+979 RYKVPPNL
-987 VPKTEIERSVSV
+987 VPKTQIDRTVSV
-999 KGHLLGEVIATV
+999 KGHLMGEVIATV
-1011 LSPKG
+1011 LSPRG
-1016 LQMLTSLPRGS
+1016 LQVLTSLPRGS
-1027 AEAELMSVVPVFY
+1027 AEAELTSIAPVFY

-1055 PETLKSRTQMRR
+1055 PETLRSRTQMRR
-1067 KMKEGIVSISSFRSA
+1067 KMKEGIVSISSFRNA

-1104 ILGQMSQY
+1104 ILGQVNQY
-1112 VHVYQMSVCDS
+1112 IDLDQMSVCDS

-1169 IGIVKSLKICPTQ
+1169 IGIEKSMKICPTQ
-1182 KIQDARNRAGDYL
+1182 KIHDARSRAGDYL
-1195 AQNVELA
+1195 EQNMQLA

-1216 LVDPSHS
+1216 LLDPNQR
-1223 SALAAFSALKR
+1223 AAQAAFSALKR

-1239 GDPPIHRFWKDA
+1239 GDPPIYRFWKDA
-1251 FKTGE
+1251 FKTE
-1256 QPAPS
+1256 DQLTPS
-1261 PATAQMVE
+1261 SATAQMVE

-1284 NYAKPIIRWLSE
+1284 NYAKPIIKWLSE

-1306 TQDTVNAL
+1306 TQDTINAL
-1314 EALTEYALL
+1314 EALTEYSLL
-1323 VKRLNLNMD
+1323 VKRLNLDMD
-1332 VKVTYKNG
+1332 VKVSYKNG
-1340 GLLSLFKL
+1340 GPLNLFKL
-1348 TEDNFVGRAVT
+1348 TEDNFVGRTMTVN
-1359 APLKD
+1359 

-1379 NVRTVYNTLGTS
+1379 NVSV
-1391 EESCNFELK
+1391 
-1400 IEPKRDDGR
+1400 
-1409 PKRDGEPLGRLEACA
+1409 
-1424 KYRPSAR
+1424 YRPSAR
-1431 EPQSGSAHAV
+1431 EPRSGSAHAV

-1453 PEDLSI
+1453 PEDLST

-1476 HVVLQIDSVPAH
+1476 HVLLQIDSVPAH

-1501 HVGMLNPATFTVYEY
+1501 QVGMLNPATFTVYEY
-1516 HAPDK
+1516 HAPGV
-1521 RCTILYNPYGNEKLV
+1521 CSSSSHPCLPFT
-1536 RLCEGDECK
+1536 
-1545 CMEAECGKVQKRLDG
+1545 ECGKVQERLDR
-1560 SITAESRKEVAC
+1560 SISAESRREAAC
-1572 HRDTA
+1572 QRDTA
-1577 YVYKVAILARSEE
+1577 YGKGLSLPLSPALKCLFAAKHLVQIRA
-1590 GFFVKYSARLLDLY
+1590 
-1604 KRGQAFAQ
+1604 AFAQ
-1612 KSNEITFVKKKTC
+1612 KNNEITFVKKKTC
-1625 TDVDLSPG
+1625 TDVELSPG

-1646 SIGYSFKFQYPLDSS
+1646 SIGYSFRFQYPLDSS
-1661 TWIEWWPSNTACA
+1661 TWIEWWPSSAACT

>member
-1 MAILIYFIVLL
+1 MTILIYFIVLL
-12 FSGTTF
+12 FAGTTF
-18 CQEKTYVLTAPKIFR
+18 SQEKTYVLTAPKIFR
-33 AGASQ
+33 AGASE

-44 FGYEEEF
+44 FGFEKEF
-51 PVNIALKSYPDKLV
+51 TVDIALKSFPDKLA
-65 VYSFG
+65 VYSS
-70 LASLSPAN
+70 ARISLTPAN

-95 TDNSEKYLCLEAVSR
+95 TDNSDKYLYLEAVSP
-110 HFSKSKKIPVSYE
+110 HFTKLKKIPVSYE

-129 QTDKPVYTPDQ
+129 HTDKPVYTPDQ

-152 LQPALRQTVLTFVDP
+152 LQPAGRETVLTFVDP
-167 EGAEVDIVEEND
+167 EGLEVDILEEKD

-221 EYAMPSFSIIIE
+221 EYAMPSFSIVIE

-239 SSDKFENFRIAVK
+239 SSDKFESFRIVVK

-260 LPSADVFLRF
+260 LPSANVFLRF
-270 GIIQE
+270 GIIE
-275 SEKRMMPQAMHVTRL
+275 ENEKRMMPQAMHVTRI

-295 EISFNSKKAASSIGF
+295 RIDFNSKRAASSIGF

-323 VASVLETMGGLSGEV
+323 VASVLESSGGLSGEV
-338 EFTGVKFAV
+338 EFAGVRFAV

-362 PGLPFFIKVQ
+362 PGLPYFIKVQ

-378 SFVGNVPVTV
+378 DFVGNVPVTV
-388 TAKSFSEEMY
+388 TAKSFSEQMD
-398 ETELIS
+398 ETQLLS
-404 EGSESG
+404 EGSEFG

-433 LEFQVNT
+433 LEFQVKT
-440 ADPHLSEENQ
+440 ADPHLSDENQ
-450 ASKTYAAKAYSSLSQ
+450 ASKTYEARAYSSLSQ

-476 KALEVGDIININ
+476 KTLQVGDVININ
-488 VYPQSHYIDKIH
+488 VYPRSHYIDKIH
-500 HYSYLITSKG
+500 QFSYLITSKG
-510 KIVRFGTQKR
+510 KIVSFGTQERMKH
-520 IKDLEY
+520 LEY

-533 TQEMVPSARL
+533 TQAMVPSARL
-543 IVYYIVMGE
+543 IVYYIVTGE
-552 GTAELVADSVWLDVE
+552 GAAELVADSVWLNVE
-567 QKCGNSLDIKLQTS
+567 QKCGNSLDIKLQS
-581 KETLEPAE
+581 SRETLKPAE
-589 VVSLTMRS
+589 VVSLTM
-597 QPKTFVALSSIDKAI
+597 KTQSSSFVALSSVDKAI
-612 YGVTGR
+612 YGVTGS

-624 KVTLQLEKSDLGCG
+624 KIMLQLEKSDLGCG

-665 EEAGEPCNQVLRTKR
+665 EEAVA
-680 SDFREMIRRKV
+680 
-691 TKYRD
+691 KYQD
-696 PVIQQC
+696 PVSRQC
-702 CRSGIRAYPISETCK
+702 CMSGVRTYPVSETCK
-717 DRAQRIQKNKECV
+717 DRARRIRGRQTCV

-744 LQEPNKLLMLARMHY
+744 MEEPNKILILARMHF
-759 EALLELGEARVRS
+759 EALLELDEAQVRS

-777 WLWEVHQL
+777 WLWEVHQVS
-785 PSRSKTLSVTLPDSL
+785 SRSKSLSVTLPDSL

-814 ICVAEPLEI
+814 ICVAAPLEMT
-823 QVVKDIFLSI
+823 VVKDVFLSV

-845 ELKGSVYNHKTSAIK
+845 ELKGSVYNHKASAIK
-860 FCVTI
+860 FCVQI

-875 DSASAGSRTGIL
+875 DSASARGRM
-887 QPQPNCRYK
+887 Q
-896 DLDGGS
+896 S
-902 CKFKNL
+902 CQFKNL
-908 DGGSSSAVTFRILPL
+908 DAGSSSAVTFRILPL

-929 VNFTLLTPRN
+929 INFTLLTPRN

-949 VPEGIRREQ
+949 VPEGIKKEL

-967 GVYGSIKRRQEF
+967 GVYGSMKRRQEF
-979 RYKVPLNL
+979 RYKVPPNL
-987 VPKTEIERSVSV
+987 VPKTQIDRTVSV

-1011 LSPKG
+1011 LSPRG
-1016 LQMLTSLPRGS
+1016 LEMLSSLPRGS
-1027 AEAELMSVVPVFY
+1027 AEAELMSIVPVFY
-1040 VFRYLE
+1040 VFHYLE
-1046 ESDNWHLLG
+1046 QLDNWRLLG
-1055 PETLKSRTQMRR
+1055 PQTLSSRTQMRR
-1067 KMKEGIVSISSFRSA
+1067 KMKEGIVSISSFRNA

-1104 ILGQMSQY
+1104 ILGQVNQY
-1112 VHVYQMSVCDS
+1112 INLDKMSVCDS

-1159 KSLYLTAFSI
+1159 KSLYLTAFCI
-1169 IGIVKSLKICPTQ
+1169 IGIAKAMKICSTQ
-1182 KIQDARNRAGDYL
+1182 KIQDARSRAGDYL
-1195 AQNVELA
+1195 EQNMQLA
-1202 QSPFTVAITAYALA
+1202 QSPFTMAITAYALA
-1216 LVDPSHS
+1216 LLDPNQ
-1223 SALAAFSALKR
+1223 SAAREAFSALKR

-1239 GDPPIHRFWKDA
+1239 GDPPIYRFWKDA
-1251 FKTGE
+1251 FKTQD

-1261 PATAQMVE
+1261 SVTAQMVE

-1306 TQDTVNAL
+1306 TQDTINAL
-1314 EALTEYALL
+1314 EALTEYSLL
-1323 VKRLNLNMD
+1323 VKRLNLDMD
-1332 VKVTYKNG
+1332 VKVSYKNG
-1340 GLLSLFKL
+1340 GALKVLKL
-1348 TEDNFVGRAVT
+1348 REDNFVGRTMTV
-1359 APLKD
+1359 PLED

-1379 NVRTVYNTLGTS
+1379 NVRTVYNTIGTS
-1391 EESCNFELK
+1391 EEFCNFELK
-1400 IEPKRDDGR
+1400 IVPKTDDGR
-1409 PKRDGEPLGRLEACA
+1409 IRGDGEPLGRLEACA

-1431 EPQSGSAHAV
+1431 EPRSGSAHAV
-1441 MDIGLVSGVEAN
+1441 MDIGLISGVEAN
-1453 PEDLSI
+1453 PEDLST
-1459 LASGVDQLI
+1459 A
-1468 ADYEIKDG
+1468 
-1476 HVVLQIDSVPAH
+1476 
-1488 KFLCVGFRISELF
+1488 
-1501 HVGMLNPATFTVYEY
+1501 N
-1516 HAPDK
+1516 K

-1545 CMEAECGKVQKRLDG
+1545 CMEAECGKVQERLDR
-1560 SITAESRKEVAC
+1560 SISAESRREAAC
-1572 HRDTA
+1572 QRDTA
-1577 YVYKVAILARSEE
+1577 YVYRVNILSRSEE
-1590 GFFVKYSARLLDLY
+1590 GFFVKYSANLLDLY

-1612 KSNEITFVKKKTC
+1612 KNNEITFVKKKTC
-1625 TDVDLSPG
+1625 TDVELSPG

-1646 SIGYSFKFQYPLDSS
+1646 SIGYSFRFQYPLDSS
-1661 TWIEWWPSNTACA
+1661 TWIEWWPSNRACT